1 MKIINIVA
9 PQAIL
14 RTTEIAEA
22 DFNSAT
28 ALNQAL
34 RVSISEEEF
43 ETLFGADRLKM
54 SIDYDVQDEELF
66 FSNISLDRV
75 ISESSDYLVF
85 CGGCVERNGSFY
97 SVTAVIYTQ
106 NPIPEIRLYFSI
118 AY

>member
-1 MKIINIVA
+1 MKVINIVA

-14 RTTEIAEA
+14 RTTEIAET

-43 ETLFGADRLKM
+43 EELFGADRLKM

-66 FSNISLDRV
+66 FDNITLDKV
-75 ISESSDYLVF
+75 KSENSDYLVF
-85 CGGCVERNGSFY
+85 CGGCLERNGSFY
-97 SVTAVIYTQ
+97 TVTAVIHSQT
-106 NPIPEIRLYFSI
+106 PEIRLYFSI